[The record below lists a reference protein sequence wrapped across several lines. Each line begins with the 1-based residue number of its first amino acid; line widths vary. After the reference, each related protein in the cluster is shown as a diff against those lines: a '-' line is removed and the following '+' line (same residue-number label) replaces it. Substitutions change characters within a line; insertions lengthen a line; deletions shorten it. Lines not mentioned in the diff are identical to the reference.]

1 MSEMVKT
8 SADLDGDI
16 ASLFNAAPVRVPS
29 VVPED
34 TESDEPYGMIEDAWS
49 IGFAWCHATRIKRP
63 VSWMPPGSQLLR
75 DGEVQKMSAGTASY
89 VLSEDGWRHCNFPQ
103 AGRLRGP
110 LIWAPADPYP
120 DEYLLRPHV
129 GMWLQLYFFGSA
141 AIAMGAWMIAS
152 AAGASAVTTV
162 ISILGG
168 AMGGA
173 GLFAWLWKREPI
185 TIASVNC
192 REWAKVKLPQAKR
205 LAWHRALGD
214 AAALAQGEVDNE
226 VAASLQSYHAQ
237 RRQLSA
243 IGLPRNKMVD
253 HTATMIDDLAQRL
266 QAVSDKTELRQTFL
280 SLVERAEAEVVRL
293 IERKEAREV
302 EALEGDMKALL
313 TQIERHP
320 A

>member
-1 MSEMVKT
+1 MSIMVKT
-8 SADLDGDI
+8 PEDLDEVI
-16 ASLFNAAPVRVPS
+16 ETPFE
-29 VVPED
+29 VVPVLTSSAAEAESED
-34 TESDEPYGMIEDAWS
+34 LFGMIEDAWS
-49 IGFAWCHATRIKRP
+49 IGFAWCHGTRTKRP
-63 VSWMPPGSQLLR
+63 ATWRPSGSQILR
-75 DGEVQKMSAGTASY
+75 DGEVQKMPAGTASY
-89 VLSEDGWRHCNFPQ
+89 VLTEDGWRHCSFPQ

-110 LIWAPADPYP
+110 LLWAPAEPYP

-129 GMWLQLYFFGSA
+129 GMRFQIYFIGCVA
-141 AIAMGAWMIAS
+141 TAMGAWMIAS

-173 GLFAWLWKREPI
+173 GLFTWLWRREPV

-192 REWAKVKLPQAKR
+192 REWSKVKLPQGVK
-205 LAWHRALGD
+205 LASYRPQEA
-214 AAALAQGEVDNE
+214 AAALAQGEADDE

-237 RRQLSA
+237 RRRLAS
-243 IGLPRNKMVD
+243 IEPHRIRIVD
-253 HTATMIDDLAQRL
+253 HTATMLDDLALRL
-266 QAVSDKTELRQTFL
+266 QAVSHQGELRQTFL
-280 SLVERAEAEVVRL
+280 SLVDRAEAEVVRL